1 MLIELAKTDRAM
13 SWAVKNNRPDVYGDV
28 FNIRLNI
35 ISEWKD
41 RRVPTDKQF
50 INQIN
55 WCAKHNLY

>member
-13 SWAVKNNRPDVYGDV
+13 SWAYKKNRYDLYEDI

-35 ISEWKD
+35 IADWKD
-41 RRVPTDKQF
+41 RRVPTYKQF

>member
-13 SWAVKNNRPDVYGDV
+13 SWAYKKNRYDLYEDI
-28 FNIRLNI
+28 FNIRLGV
-35 ISEWKD
+35 ISDFKD
-41 RRVPTDKQF
+41 YKVPTYKQF